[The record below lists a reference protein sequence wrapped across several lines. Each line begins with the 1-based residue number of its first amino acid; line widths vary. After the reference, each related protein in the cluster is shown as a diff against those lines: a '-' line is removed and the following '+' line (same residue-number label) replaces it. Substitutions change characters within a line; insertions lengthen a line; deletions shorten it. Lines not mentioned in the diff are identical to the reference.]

1 MAASDPVYV
10 SSADLSI
17 SQFAAICEVSTRL
30 DDYPFAAAVD
40 KEIVVYERPRL
51 LAAMETDRISVMSE
65 LNRLLRAG
73 PGVLAIRGAYER
85 TSAIDAITEVF
96 ERIIAEEAVAGVASD
111 HFAKAGT
118 NSRIWNSLQK
128 VALRSPEA
136 FIDYYANPLIGLV
149 AEACLGPGYQ
159 VTCQVNVVRPGAEA
173 QRPHRDYH
181 LGFLS
186 DEEVARYPLPLQV
199 LSQSLTLQ
207 GAIAHT
213 DMPLDTG
220 PTLVL
225 PYSQRYAP
233 GYLAWRHPDF
243 VAYFKERAVQLA
255 LDKGDMLFFNPA
267 LFHAAGSNRTKDRH
281 RIANL
286 LQMFTAFAIPMETVD
301 RTAMALAVY
310 PALLARL
317 NAGAMDA
324 AEMTAVV
331 ATVAAGYPFP
341 TNLDSDPPL
350 YGMAPETGQQVM
362 QEALN
367 ERWPMEKFRT
377 RVEQAAVRRKA

>member
-1 MAASDPVYV
+1 MAVTDPVYV
-10 SSADLSI
+10 SSADLDI
-17 SQFAAICEVSTRL
+17 RQFVAICEQSTRI
-30 DDYPFAAAVD
+30 DDYPFAAAVK
-40 KEIVVYERPRL
+40 KEIVIYERPRL
-51 LAAMETDRISVMSE
+51 LRAMATDRLLVMSE
-65 LNRLLRAG
+65 INRLLRAG

-85 TSAIDAITEVF
+85 TSTIDAVTEVF
-96 ERIIAEEAVAGVASD
+96 EGIIAKEAATGVASD
-111 HFAKAGT
+111 HFAKAGA

-136 FIDYYANPLIGLV
+136 FIDYYANPLIDLV

-159 VTCQVNVVRPGAEA
+159 VTCQVNVVRPGADA

-213 DMPLDTG
+213 DMPVETG

-225 PYSQRYAP
+225 PYSQQYAP
-233 GYLAWRHPDF
+233 GYMAYRRPDF
-243 VAYFKERAVQLA
+243 VAYFKERAVQLP
-255 LDKGDMLFFNPA
+255 LGKGDMLFFNPA

-281 RIANL
+281 RIASL

-310 PALLARL
+310 PVLLARL
-317 NAGAMDA
+317 GAGSMDA
-324 AEMTAVV
+324 ARMEAVV
-331 ATVAAGYPFP
+331 ATVAPGYSFP

-350 YGMAPETGQQVM
+350 YGMAPKTGQQLM
-362 QEALN
+362 LEALR
-367 ERWPMEKFRT
+367 ERWPPEEFRA
-377 RVEQAAVRRKA
+377 RLDEAAARRKA